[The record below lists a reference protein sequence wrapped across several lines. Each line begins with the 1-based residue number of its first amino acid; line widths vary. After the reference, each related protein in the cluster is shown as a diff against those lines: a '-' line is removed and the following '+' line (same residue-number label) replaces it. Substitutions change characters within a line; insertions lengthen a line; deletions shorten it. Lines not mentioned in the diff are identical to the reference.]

1 MTRRDFVKTA
11 ATVPMISSGEAANG
25 TMPSCESLTS
35 VAMPHRFD
43 DLFNPPALTNSLG
56 CVQAALDLTAIRS
69 VAFPPFAQGEISVD
83 VLGSRGDLN
92 GVLFVDGVYFTS
104 MREPITFVWRP
115 DRIERRA
122 LSRGIRFSS
131 TTVVPAGRTGAA
143 VRLRIENVTHERRK
157 IEISLKTQGGV
168 TKKTQA
174 WGSVSPGESDN
185 RATVVEE
192 KCAIVFEAQHS
203 KAASAQAV
211 WPKPRAISRSGFVY
225 DLELAPG
232 ESKEIAFS
240 DVLGETGETAI
251 AGAVE
256 LVRNFESA
264 ATIAQ
269 REWDDTLRAAFTPGN
284 GRFSGYLPSL
294 ITDEPAL
301 LRVYHT
307 ALATLLFHRR
317 TTAASVYGTTYVTLA
332 PRYWETTTFLW
343 DISLSSTMLAL
354 LDASVLKRMLE
365 TWMTL
370 DIHKHFG
377 TDLLT
382 GQGVGPW
389 YSVNDFAMCRMSRD
403 YLRWSGDFAWLDTKV
418 GGVSVIDRLFDY
430 ATHWRTLDVNGH
442 GLADYGEVNNLL
454 EAVSSYVHEVAG
466 LNAAN
471 VFCMRF
477 VADLLERRG
486 DSGRASGLQQQA
498 SALARRVL
506 DLYVSGGGF
515 WNCRLPDGRLQPV
528 RHCYD
533 FGTVLSTIPQDL
545 SDIQKREMVAF
556 FQREL
561 QTPSWMRALSAHDAN
576 VLFSIRPDHQWTG
589 AYAAWPALAL
599 NALYKAGEARLANQW
614 LKGIA
619 RTALQGPIAQANF
632 AETAVDPEAGGAAR
646 KSPSDVPWINDWAC
660 VAGGAFLEPILDGLF
675 GIQAPLYGPL
685 RASPR
690 LAGLNPA
697 SDLRGLQYQGN
708 VYRVS
713 ARGAQSTAASL
724 QEEK

>member
-1 MTRRDFVKTA
+1 VTRRDFVKTA
-11 ATVPMISSGEAANG
+11 AAATAISRLEAAG
-25 TMPSCESLTS
+25 DAMPSCESLTS
-35 VAMPHRFD
+35 VDMPHRFG
-43 DLFNPPALTNSLG
+43 DLFNPPAVTNFLG
-56 CVQAALDLTAIRS
+56 CAQAAVDLTAIRS

-92 GVLFVDGVYFTS
+92 GVLFVDGVYFTAT
-104 MREPITFVWRP
+104 REPITFVWRP

-122 LSRGIRFSS
+122 SLRGIRFSS
-131 TTVVPAGRTGAA
+131 TTIVPPGQNGAA
-143 VRLRIENVTHERRK
+143 FKLRIENGGGERRE
-157 IEISLKTQGGV
+157 IEIALKIQGGV

-185 RATVVEE
+185 RITVEEE
-192 KCAIVFEAQHS
+192 KCAVVFEARHS
-203 KAASAQAV
+203 KAAAAQAV
-211 WPKPRAISRSGFVY
+211 SPKPSAVSRSGFVY
-225 DLELAPG
+225 NLELAPG

-240 DVLGETGETAI
+240 NVLGADGETVLAAAI
-251 AGAVE
+251 E
-256 LVRNFESA
+256 LAQNFESA
-264 ATIAQ
+264 AASAQ
-269 REWDDTLRAAFTPGN
+269 IEWDNTLRAAFTRGN
-284 GRFSGYLPSL
+284 GRFSGCLPSL
-294 ITDEPAL
+294 ITSDPAL
-301 LRVYHT
+301 LRLYHT
-307 ALATLLFHRR
+307 ALVTLLFHRR
-317 TTAASVYGTTYVTLA
+317 STPASIYGTTYVTLA

-354 LDASVLKRMLE
+354 LDPTVLKRMLE

-382 GQGVGPW
+382 GEGVGPW
-389 YSVNDFAMCRMSRD
+389 YSVNDFAMCRMARD
-403 YLRWSGDFAWLDTKV
+403 YLRWSGEVAWLDKKV
-418 GGVSVIDRLFDY
+418 GGVTVMDRLFNY
-430 ATHWRTLDVNGH
+430 ATHWRALNVNGH
-442 GLADYGEVNNLL
+442 GLADYGGVNNLL

-486 DSGRASGLQQQA
+486 DTRRSSALRQEA

-506 DLYVSGGGF
+506 DLYVLGGGY

-545 SDIQKREMVAF
+545 SEVHKREMVAF

-561 QTPSWMRALSAHDAN
+561 QTPAWMRALSTHDAD
-576 VLFSIRPDHQWTG
+576 VLFSVRPDHQWTG

-599 NALYKAGEARLANQW
+599 NAIYKAGEPLIANRW
-614 LKGIA
+614 LKGLA
-619 RTALQGPIAQANF
+619 RTAMQGPIAQANF
-632 AETAVDPEAGGAAR
+632 AETAVDAEAGGAAR

-660 VAGGAFLEPILDGLF
+660 VAGSAFAEPILEGLF
-675 GIQAPLYGPL
+675 GIQADMYEPL
-685 RASPR
+685 RASPH
-690 LAGLNPA
+690 LAGLEAPA
-697 SDLRGLQYQGN
+697 ELRGLRYQGKM
-708 VYRVS
+708 YRVS
-713 ARGAQSTAASL
+713 GSGVALSTDS
-724 QEEK
+724 